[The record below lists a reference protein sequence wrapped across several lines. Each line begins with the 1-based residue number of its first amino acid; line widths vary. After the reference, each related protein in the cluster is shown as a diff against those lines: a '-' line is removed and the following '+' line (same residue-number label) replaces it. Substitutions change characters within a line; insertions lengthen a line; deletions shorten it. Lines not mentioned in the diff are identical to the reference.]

1 MHPQAMTLVKSLVTV
16 AWADGTFAE
25 AEKEMVAALLE
36 AFEADEEQSK
46 EVHEYATT
54 KRTLEDIP
62 FDELGPDDCRQLLM
76 HAVMLS
82 YADGEQSP
90 SESKLLQE
98 LAERLAIPPDE
109 AKALMAQA
117 DARAKKFLHLL

>member
-16 AWADGTFAE
+16 AWADGKFAD
-25 AEKEMVAALLE
+25 AEKEMVSALLQ
-36 AFEADEEQSK
+36 AFEASEEQSK
-46 EVHEYATT
+46 EVLDYAET
-54 KRTLEDIP
+54 KRTLDDIP
-62 FDELGPDDCRQLLM
+62 FEELGPDDCRQLLM

-90 SESKLLQE
+90 SESDLLGK
-98 LAERLAIPPDE
+98 LAERLSIPPDE
-109 AKALMAQA
+109 AKALMNQA